1 MKYKFTLPGISM
13 PNVPMSILSVV
24 LGSFVVAAFAA
35 FWAVDTLNRHA
46 LFLPAEGPQ
55 PIIRIIVVIAVLF
68 ASAGIVAS
76 GSYLLNDI
84 RSDGNKKNEP

>member
-1 MKYKFTLPGISM
+1 
-13 PNVPMSILSVV
+13 MSIRAMV
-24 LGSFVVAAFAA
+24 LGSFAAAAFAT

-55 PIIRIIVVIAVLF
+55 PVIRICAVIAVLL

-76 GSYLLNDI
+76 GFYLLNDI